1 MIDLSLTAAY
11 PAASC
16 GTPLQIDPAAPRNE
30 QRLCDQR
37 VQESSNHAA
46 DHDDRR
52 RGHSIALSI
61 AVVGGTF
68 HECMTLPDATL
79 LDRATEGA
87 RQAAAAC
94 DRLRLRA
101 TFLVPGAH
109 ARHHIS
115 LLRDLAPRHEIGLYG
130 FDPVRPAPDD
140 PFRARER
147 VFVTHGKSVDWYFPA
162 FGAPTPDDAVV
173 HAGLRRVPQAHPVR
187 LAGLKLHLAPILQF
201 APLAGLTR
209 SFAAAALARAH
220 AQVSFQSRHKP
231 SSPVEPVLHVHLN
244 AACSNSLAID
254 TVAAAVRM

>member
-16 GTPLQIDPAAPRNE
+16 GTPLQIVPAAPRNE

-37 VQESSNHAA
+37 VQESRTHAA
-46 DHDDRR
+46 DREGRR
-52 RGHSIALSI
+52 RGHSIGLSI

-68 HECMTLPDATL
+68 HECMTLPDAIL
-79 LDRATEGA
+79 RDRAREGA

-109 ARHHIS
+109 ALLHIA
-115 LLRDLAPRHEIGLYG
+115 LLRELAPRHEIGLYG

-147 VFVTHGKSVDWYFPA
+147 VVVALGGDVCWYCPA
-162 FGAPTPDDAVV
+162 FCAPTSEEAVL
-173 HAGLRRVPQAHPVR
+173 HAGLRRVPRASPVR
-187 LAGLKLHLAPILQF
+187 LAGLKFRLAPILQF
-201 APLAGLTR
+201 VPIARLTR
-209 SFAAAALARAH
+209 SVAAAALARARS
-220 AQVSFQSRHKP
+220 QVAFQSRDMHTAAA
-231 SSPVEPVLHVHLN
+231 EAVLHVHLN
-244 AACSNSLAID
+244 AANLNSRAID
-254 TVAAAVRM
+254 AVATAART